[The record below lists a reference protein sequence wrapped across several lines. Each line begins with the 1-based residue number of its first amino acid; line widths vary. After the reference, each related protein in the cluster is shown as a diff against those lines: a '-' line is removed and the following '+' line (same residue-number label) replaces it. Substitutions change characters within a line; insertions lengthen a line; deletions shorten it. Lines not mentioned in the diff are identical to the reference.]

1 MELKVAVF
9 QNWTELLEISVDVGF
24 CVGVQFID
32 VESWQA
38 YDYFILNFPDF
49 VCTVVIVVAEWVE
62 VIGVTNLM

>member
-24 CVGVQFID
+24 CISVQLID

-38 YDYFILNFPDF
+38 YDYFIFTFPDF
-49 VCTVVIVVAEWVE
+49 VGTVVIVVAEWVE
-62 VIGVTNLM
+62 TIGVTNLM